1 MSKWILY
8 RLDNYKI
15 ETMKPINHALIS
27 NYHEGMKR
35 KQLTPE
41 DFRKLYNRI
50 IADYQLEAYANS
62 RNADVVCIRQAIM
75 KIARARTTLSLK
87 QIGSIWGKDHTTVI
101 HALKRVANAYD
112 TNDDIYLDW
121 ESEVYRYF

>member
-1 MSKWILY
+1 
-8 RLDNYKI
+8 
-15 ETMKPINHALIS
+15 
-27 NYHEGMKR
+27 
-35 KQLTPE
+35 
-41 DFRKLYNRI
+41 
-50 IADYQLEAYANS
+50 
-62 RNADVVCIRQAIM
+62 M
-75 KIARARTTLSLK
+75 KIARARTTLSLT